1 MTNQEPLALWHIA
14 PRVTEIRR
22 ATLGDGDVIVRMVA
36 SLISRGTERLIFEG
50 RVPKSEY
57 TAMRAPSQEGDF
69 PFPVKYGY
77 SAVGLVEAGPQDL
90 LGRHVFTL
98 HPHQTVF
105 ALPVEAVFPISAY
118 NPRCAL
124 AANVETA
131 LNALWDAGA
140 GPGDR
145 ICVVGG
151 GVVGCLVAW
160 LAGRLP
166 GADVTLVDL
175 LPDRADAALQLNVN
189 YAASTG
195 DLRDCDIT
203 FHCSASQSGLAAAM
217 ETLGDEGKLIEMS
230 WYGEGA
236 VPAPLGGA
244 FHSKRLQLIS
254 SQVGKVSPSRRPR
267 WDYGRRL
274 AKALELTADPALDCL
289 IDDTVP
295 FNDAP
300 SEMPRILSRDASN
313 FTTLITYD

>member
-1 MTNQEPLALWHIA
+1 MTQHLPQALWHIA
-14 PRVTEIRR
+14 PRVSEIRQ
-22 ATLGDGDVIVRMVA
+22 ATLGDGDVMIRMVA
-36 SLISRGTERLIFEG
+36 SLISRGTERLIYEG
-50 RVPKSEY
+50 RVPKSEEVR
-57 TAMRAPSQEGDF
+57 MRAPFQEGDF

-77 SAVGLVEAGPQDL
+77 SAVGQVEAGPKDL
-90 LGRHVFTL
+90 VGRHVFAL

-105 ALPVEAVFPISAY
+105 ALPAEAVFPADAY
-118 NPRCAL
+118 SPRLTL

-166 GADVTLVDL
+166 GADVTLVDKL
-175 LPDRADAALQLNVN
+175 AERENVAAHLSVNFSQTTADLAEC
-189 YAASTG
+189 
-195 DLRDCDIT
+195 DLA
-203 FHCSASQSGLAAAM
+203 FHCSASASGLAAAM

-230 WYGEGA
+230 WYGDG
-236 VPAPLGGA
+236 VIPAPLGGA
-244 FHSKRLQLIS
+244 FHSRRLQLTS

-274 AKALELTADPALDCL
+274 SKAIELTADSALDCL
-289 IDDTVP
+289 IDNRVA
-295 FNDAP
+295 FADAAAK
-300 SEMPRILSRDASN
+300 MPEILAKDATN
-313 FTTLITYD
+313 LTTLITYD

>member
-1 MTNQEPLALWHIA
+1 MTTEAPQALWHIA

-22 ATLGDGDVIVRMVA
+22 ATLGDGDVIIRMVA

-50 RVPKSEY
+50 RVPKSEE
-57 TAMRAPSQEGDF
+57 TRMRAPFQEGDF

-77 SAVGLVEAGPQDL
+77 AAVGVVEAGPQDL
-90 LGRHVFTL
+90 IGRHVFAL

-118 NPRCAL
+118 VPRCAL

-166 GADVTLVDL
+166 GADVTLVDV
-175 LPDRADAALQLNVN
+175 LPERADAAAQLNVN
-189 YAASTG
+189 YAESAKVI
-195 DLRDCDIT
+195 RDCDIT
-203 FHCSASQSGLAAAM
+203 FHCSASQGGLASAM
-217 ETLGDEGKLIEMS
+217 ETLGDEGRLIEMS
-230 WYGEGA
+230 WYGEGT

-267 WDYGRRL
+267 WDYARRL
-274 AKALELTADPALDCL
+274 AKAIELTADPALDCL
-289 IDDTVP
+289 IDQRIA
-295 FNDAP
+295 FADAP
-300 SEMPRILSRDASN
+300 ARMPEILAKDARN
-313 FTTLITYD
+313 LTTLITYD